1 MIRDRVSILGISS
14 DSVWSQK
21 YTWDT
26 KGVTELMHQTAT
38 AEIALRYWYTIIT
51 ETRTV
56 NKEVIVV
63 KENESWVW
71 LKIYAV
77 NLMWFMGQGTEGPQ
91 AMQEVFEA
99 ENKGIVI
106 RTQV

>member
-1 MIRDRVSILGISS
+1 
-14 DSVWSQK
+14 
-21 YTWDT
+21 
-26 KGVTELMHQTAT
+26 
-38 AEIALRYWYTIIT
+38 
-51 ETRTV
+51 
-56 NKEVIVV
+56 V